1 MTRNISPTE
10 EVASQ
15 LVWLDTSVKTQWLS
29 GGLMKDNI
37 VNNDIFYNYD
47 KLFSFNFL
55 LAFVIGERGC
65 GKTFNAKVAVL
76 KKYLKT
82 GEQFIYLRRYKTEL
96 DTALATFWNDLQENG
111 YFEDHALSVSRS
123 KMLTKFICDEKVCG
137 YAVPLSTANI
147 LKSTAFPKVKTIIF
161 DEFILD
167 GASGTYRYL
176 KNEVTMMLDV
186 IETVGRLRDIQ
197 VIFLGNALSIVN
209 PYFAYFGLDLPYKGE
224 FRTFKDGAIVVN
236 YIKNLKYREAKKKSK
251 FGKLIEG
258 TDYGRYA
265 IDNEMLRDNNHF
277 IEKKPPDAVFYG
289 VLVVNGNTVGIW
301 YSKNGYMY
309 LSDKYDPNTNYRFA
323 CDFNDHTESTMFL
336 NARENYY
343 LRLCV
348 RAYKQGLLKFESQK
362 IKGNILPLLNKCVSF

>member
-1 MTRNISPTE
+1 M
-10 EVASQ
+10 
-15 LVWLDTSVKTQWLS
+15 
-29 GGLMKDNI
+29 
-37 VNNDIFYNYD
+37 NNDIYYNYD

-76 KKYLKT
+76 KKFLKS

-96 DTALATFWNDLQENG
+96 DTALATFWDDLQGNG
-111 YFEDHALSVSRS
+111 YFEEYNLKVVKS
-123 KMLTKFICDEKVCG
+123 KMLTKFTCNGKVCG

-197 VIFLGNALSIVN
+197 VLFLGNALSIVN
-209 PYFAYFGLDLPYKGE
+209 PYFSYFNLDLPYNGE
-224 FRTFKDGAIVVN
+224 FRTFKDGMIVVN
-236 YIKNLKYREAKKKSK
+236 YIKNLKYRETKKQSK
-251 FGKLIEG
+251 FGKLIDG

-265 IDNEMLRDNNHF
+265 IDNEMLRDNSHF
-277 IEKKPPDAVFYG
+277 IEKRPSDSVFWG
-289 VLVVNGNTVGIW
+289 VLIINGNNVGMW
-301 YSKNGYMY
+301 QGKNGYLY
-309 LSDKYDPNTNYRFA
+309 LSDKYDPNTLHKFA
-323 CDFNDHTESTMFL
+323 CDFNDHSEHTVFL

-348 RAYKQGLLKFESQK
+348 NAYKQGLLKFENMK
-362 IKGNILPLLNKCVSF
+362 VKGNVVPLLNKCVAF

>member
-1 MTRNISPTE
+1 M
-10 EVASQ
+10 
-15 LVWLDTSVKTQWLS
+15 
-29 GGLMKDNI
+29 
-37 VNNDIFYNYD
+37 NNDIYYNYD
-47 KLFSFNFL
+47 KLFSFPFL

-65 GKTFNAKVAVL
+65 GKTFGSKVAVL

-96 DTALATFWNDLQENG
+96 DTALATFWNDLTDNG
-111 YFEDHALSVSRS
+111 YFNNLELKVKKT
-123 KMLTKFICDEKVCG
+123 KMLTQFHCNGNVCG

-161 DEFILD
+161 DEFLLD
-167 GASGTYRYL
+167 SAGGTYRYL

-197 VIFLGNALSIVN
+197 VLFLGNALSITN
-209 PYFAYFGLDLPYKGE
+209 PYFAYFNLDLPYNSE

-236 YIKNLKYREAKKKSK
+236 YIRNMKYREAKKASK

-265 IDNEMLRDNNHF
+265 IDNEMLRDNKHF
-277 IEKKPPDAVFYG
+277 VEKKPADAVFWG
-289 VLVVNGNTVGIW
+289 VLVVNGNNIGMW
-301 YSKNGYMY
+301 QANNGHLY
-309 LSDKYDPNTNYRFA
+309 LSNKYDPNTVHRFA
-323 CDFNDHTESTMFL
+323 CDFNDHTEATIFL

-343 LRLCV
+343 LRMCV
-348 RAYKQGLLKFESQK
+348 RAYKQGILMFENQK
-362 IKGNILPLLNKCVSF
+362 IKNDVVPLLNKCISF